1 MWSNPIPYLL
11 LHPKGVQARL
21 VRIGLNGLAP
31 LSLLFKSSAEPL
43 TQNQQDH
50 SSYFSIFIHFPEN
63 NDYII
68 VLLHLGNLK
77 ILRRRNAMKPNR
89 HKYKKNVYICTRLTR
104 VMSAAAKRI

>member
-31 LSLLFKSSAEPL
+31 LSLLFKPSSEPP
-43 TQNQQDH
+43 TQNQQSH
-50 SSYFSIFIHFPEN
+50 SSFFSIFIHFPEN

-77 ILRRRNAMKPNR
+77 ILRRRNAMKPIGISI
-89 HKYKKNVYICTRLTR
+89 KKMCIFALG
-104 VMSAAAKRI
+104 